1 MRMRLPSAIC
11 RWDKPTSWGQAPSC
25 KLAYVDAE
33 NSWKLTICR
42 LSSWQ
47 NHQFSWVFHIY
58 VSLPQGTRVLKHF
71 RLNCFGSPEQD
82 CAADETWLWPTAT
95 ARLADDGEPAFCFCG
110 FCGGTMGWKGFQGN
124 IMIYLIHGEYVY
136 TYYIIQWTSN
146 TCNSKLMV
154 PVIWDCPKITINAI
168 KHPIQQP

>member
-1 MRMRLPSAIC
+1 MYDCPIKTYQRPYYWGFLWGYGRRLCEWGSRQPFVDGTSPQVG
-11 RWDKPTSWGQAPSC
+11 DKPPPVNYSSI
-25 KLAYVDAE
+25 DAE
-33 NSWKLTICR
+33 NSWKLTMCR

-58 VSLPQGTRVLKHF
+58 ISYPRGTRVLKHF

-95 ARLADDGEPAFCFCG
+95 ARLADDHGEPAFCFCG
-110 FCGGTMGWKGFQGN
+110 FCGGTMVWKGFQGN

-136 TYYIIQWTSN
+136 IY
-146 TCNSKLMV
+146 
-154 PVIWDCPKITINAI
+154 
-168 KHPIQQP
+168 